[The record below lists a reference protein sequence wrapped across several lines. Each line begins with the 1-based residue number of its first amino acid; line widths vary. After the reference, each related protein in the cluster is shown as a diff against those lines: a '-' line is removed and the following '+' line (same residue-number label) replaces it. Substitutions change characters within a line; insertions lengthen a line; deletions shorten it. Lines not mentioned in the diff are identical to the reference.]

1 MTNILSEY
9 LGVHNIQLMDR
20 INTILTEQFSDAP
33 FSSSTLTQSALPLSQ
48 AYISGVKPR
57 KQQAWHDLHRKLVHL
72 YVHVFLP
79 LHLSFKRSSKLQ
91 CMILLP

>member
-1 MTNILSEY
+1 MTSILSEY
-9 LGVHNIQLMDR
+9 LGVHNIKLMDR

-57 KQQAWHDLHRKLVHL
+57 KQQVWHDLHCELVQL
-72 YVHVFLP
+72 YVQVFLP
-79 LHLSFKRSSKLQ
+79 FHLSVKSSSKLQ

>member
-57 KQQAWHDLHRKLVHL
+57 KQQTWHDLHRKLVHP
-72 YVHVFLP
+72 YAHVF
-79 LHLSFKRSSKLQ
+79 
-91 CMILLP
+91 

>member
-9 LGVHNIQLMDR
+9 LGVNNVQLMDR

-57 KQQAWHDLHRKLVHL
+57 KQQAWHDLHCELVHL
-72 YVHVFLP
+72 YVQAFLP
-79 LHLSFKRSSKLQ
+79 FHLSVKSSSKLQ
-91 CMILLP
+91 YMILLP